1 MSSIQINTTQNVN
14 ISFELAGL
22 GERLLA
28 GLVDYIV
35 LSAYLYFA
43 FWFFD
48 AVGPNRYDMDKW
60 SYIALQGMIMLPAM
74 LYTLLSEIFLNGQ
87 TLGKKLLKI
96 QVVKIDGY
104 SASFSDYF
112 WRWMLRIVDIW
123 SFTPIVGIISII
135 SSKNSQ
141 RIGDLASGTSVISIK
156 NRHHIDATIL
166 ENIGD
171 SYQPTYPTVIM
182 LTDRDA
188 QIVKNMFITAKKSKD
203 FAMIEKLRKKV
214 EETTQTSKEDKTDQA
229 YLSVILKDYMH
240 YTQNM

>member
-22 GERLLA
+22 GERLVA
-28 GLVDYIV
+28 GLIDYIV

-43 FWFFD
+43 FRIFD
-48 AVGPNRYDMDKW
+48 AIAPNSYAMDRW
-60 SYIALQGMIMLPAM
+60 SYIALQSMIFLPAM

-112 WRWMLRIVDIW
+112 SRWMLRIVDIW
-123 SFTPIVGIISII
+123 AITPIVGIISII

-156 NRHHIDATIL
+156 NKHHIDATIL

-171 SYQPTYPTVIM
+171 AYQPTYPTVIM

-214 EETTQTSKEDKTDQA
+214 EETTQTSKENKTDQD
-229 YLSVILKDYMH
+229 YLNIILKDYTY
-240 YTQNM
+240 YTQDM